1 MKKTLFYLK
10 GAVLLVAVALFAIAT
25 ACKTVSTVSKDDINL
40 RNQLDSL
47 QLILDKQRRTIASQR
62 WFFERT
68 IAGKYQYMPALDA
81 CRMAFKGHVE
91 FETMYLPDSV
101 IFRIQKIDSEMRE
114 RMKYYAISADSE
126 SGVES

>member
-1 MKKTLFYLK
+1 MKKTLFYLTVV
-10 GAVLLVAVALFAIAT
+10 VLLVAVAFAIAT
-25 ACKTVSTVSKDDINL
+25 ACKTVSKVSKDDINL

-47 QLILDKQRRTIASQR
+47 ELILDMQRRTIASQR

-101 IFRIQKIDSEMRE
+101 IFRIQKIDDEMRE